1 VELPCPHL
9 SAQKPHLIQRIP
21 SNAYIIDSPK
31 SATIATISKTER
43 AGKERGQSAIRTM
56 NNSGFGSSSLLS
68 SDASD
73 IHNNDNDGGD
83 DDDDF
88 ILQMES
94 SLEGEVEVDDFVCMF
109 ERELEETLI
118 SEAAIDNTSLLEA
131 PASFDGAPFMFEDP
145 EVDGK
150 CRDIYQFGDIFSSC
164 WYSSLD

>member
-1 VELPCPHL
+1 
-9 SAQKPHLIQRIP
+9 
-21 SNAYIIDSPK
+21 
-31 SATIATISKTER
+31 
-43 AGKERGQSAIRTM
+43 M

-109 ERELEETLI
+109 ERELEESLFSDT
-118 SEAAIDNTSLLEA
+118 AIDNTSLLEA
-131 PASFDGAPFMFEDP
+131 PASFDGDPFMLEDP
-145 EVDGK
+145 EVDVHGTNTQQKRVRGK
-150 CRDIYQFGDIFSSC
+150 CREFYKFGDIFSSC
-164 WYSSLD
+164 WFRLQECVRTCVLPSAASTKSFH